1 MQGRYGADQ
10 MGQMLSAV
18 SMVFLIISLFSRN
31 QAWFLLAVIGIVYN
45 YFRMFSKNISK
56 ALRGKPEISEDDGGN
71 PEKACFL
78 ETQLAQRKIYHIY
91 RCPGCK
97 QKIRVPRGRGKIE
110 IRCPKCNT
118 RFVKKSKKIMFGYI
132 IVNKQ
137 ELKFREFD
145 VYQSYYCGLC
155 QSLKERFGR
164 RGTADVELRHDVCCA
179 AFVCAV

>member
-1 MQGRYGADQ
+1 MMQFMQGRYGADQ

-56 ALRGKPEISEDDGGN
+56 RYAENQKYLKMTAGIRRKLASW
-71 PEKACFL
+71 KF
-78 ETQLAQRKIYHIY
+78 QLAQRKIYHIY

-118 RFVKKSKKIMFGYI
+118 RFVKKS
-132 IVNKQ
+132 
-137 ELKFREFD
+137 
-145 VYQSYYCGLC
+145 
-155 QSLKERFGR
+155 
-164 RGTADVELRHDVCCA
+164 
-179 AFVCAV
+179 

>member
-18 SMVFLIISLFSRN
+18 SMVFLILSLFSRN
-31 QAWFLLAVIGIVYN
+31 QGWFLLAVIGIVYN

-56 ALRGKPEISEDDGGN
+56 RYAENQKYLTMTAGIRRKLASW
-71 PEKACFL
+71 KS
-78 ETQLAQRKIYHIY
+78 QLAQRKMYHIY

-118 RFVKKSKKIMFGYI
+118 RFVKKS
-132 IVNKQ
+132 
-137 ELKFREFD
+137 
-145 VYQSYYCGLC
+145 
-155 QSLKERFGR
+155 
-164 RGTADVELRHDVCCA
+164 
-179 AFVCAV
+179 

>member
-1 MQGRYGADQ
+1 MMQFMQGRYGADQ

-31 QAWFLLAVIGIVYN
+31 QAWFLLALIGIVYN

-56 ALRGKPEISEDDGGN
+56 RYAENQKYLTMTAGIRRKIASW
-71 PEKACFL
+71 KS
-78 ETQLAQRKIYHIY
+78 QLAQRKINHIY

-118 RFVKKSKKIMFGYI
+118 RFVKKS
-132 IVNKQ
+132 
-137 ELKFREFD
+137 
-145 VYQSYYCGLC
+145 
-155 QSLKERFGR
+155 
-164 RGTADVELRHDVCCA
+164 
-179 AFVCAV
+179 

>member
-56 ALRGKPEISEDDGGN
+56 RYAENQKYLKMTAGIRRKLASW
-71 PEKACFL
+71 KS
-78 ETQLAQRKIYHIY
+78 QLAQRKIYHIY

-97 QKIRVPRGRGKIE
+97 QKTRVPRGRGKIE

-118 RFVKKSKKIMFGYI
+118 RFVKKS
-132 IVNKQ
+132 
-137 ELKFREFD
+137 
-145 VYQSYYCGLC
+145 
-155 QSLKERFGR
+155 
-164 RGTADVELRHDVCCA
+164 
-179 AFVCAV
+179 

>member
-10 MGQMLSAV
+10 MGQMISAV

-56 ALRGKPEISEDDGGN
+56 RYAENQKYLKMTVGIRRKLASW
-71 PEKACFL
+71 KS
-78 ETQLAQRKIYHIY
+78 QLAQRKIYHIY
-91 RCPGCK
+91 RCPSCK

-118 RFVKKSKKIMFGYI
+118 RFVKKS
-132 IVNKQ
+132 
-137 ELKFREFD
+137 
-145 VYQSYYCGLC
+145 
-155 QSLKERFGR
+155 
-164 RGTADVELRHDVCCA
+164 
-179 AFVCAV
+179 

>member
-56 ALRGKPEISEDDGGN
+56 RYAENQKYLKMTAGIRRNLASWKS
-71 PEKACFL
+71 
-78 ETQLAQRKIYHIY
+78 QLAQRKIYHIY

-118 RFVKKSKKIMFGYI
+118 RFVKKS
-132 IVNKQ
+132 
-137 ELKFREFD
+137 
-145 VYQSYYCGLC
+145 
-155 QSLKERFGR
+155 
-164 RGTADVELRHDVCCA
+164 
-179 AFVCAV
+179 

>member
-1 MQGRYGADQ
+1 MMQFMQGRYGADQ

-56 ALRGKPEISEDDGGN
+56 RYAENQKYLTMTAGIRRKIASW
-71 PEKACFL
+71 KS
-78 ETQLAQRKIYHIY
+78 QLAQRKIYHIY

-118 RFVKKSKKIMFGYI
+118 RFVKKS
-132 IVNKQ
+132 
-137 ELKFREFD
+137 
-145 VYQSYYCGLC
+145 
-155 QSLKERFGR
+155 
-164 RGTADVELRHDVCCA
+164 
-179 AFVCAV
+179 

>member
-1 MQGRYGADQ
+1 MRGSMKNNWKNKMMQFMQGHYGADQ

-56 ALRGKPEISEDDGGN
+56 RYAENQKYLKMTAGIRRKLASW
-71 PEKACFL
+71 KS
-78 ETQLAQRKIYHIY
+78 QLAQRKIYHIY

-118 RFVKKSKKIMFGYI
+118 RFVKKS
-132 IVNKQ
+132 
-137 ELKFREFD
+137 
-145 VYQSYYCGLC
+145 
-155 QSLKERFGR
+155 
-164 RGTADVELRHDVCCA
+164 
-179 AFVCAV
+179 

>member
-1 MQGRYGADQ
+1 MRGSMKNNWKNKMMQFMQGRYGADQ

-31 QAWFLLAVIGIVYN
+31 QAWFLLALIGIVYN

-56 ALRGKPEISEDDGGN
+56 RYAENQKYLTMTAGIRRKLASW
-71 PEKACFL
+71 KS
-78 ETQLAQRKIYHIY
+78 QLAQRKIYHIY

-118 RFVKKSKKIMFGYI
+118 RFVKKS
-132 IVNKQ
+132 
-137 ELKFREFD
+137 
-145 VYQSYYCGLC
+145 
-155 QSLKERFGR
+155 
-164 RGTADVELRHDVCCA
+164 
-179 AFVCAV
+179 

>member
-1 MQGRYGADQ
+1 MMQFMQGRYGADQ

-56 ALRGKPEISEDDGGN
+56 RYAENQKYLTMTAGIRRKLASW
-71 PEKACFL
+71 KS
-78 ETQLAQRKIYHIY
+78 QLAQRKIYHIY

-97 QKIRVPRGRGKIE
+97 QKIRVPRGHGKIE

-118 RFVKKSKKIMFGYI
+118 RFVKKS
-132 IVNKQ
+132 
-137 ELKFREFD
+137 
-145 VYQSYYCGLC
+145 
-155 QSLKERFGR
+155 
-164 RGTADVELRHDVCCA
+164 
-179 AFVCAV
+179 

>member
-1 MQGRYGADQ
+1 MRGSMKNNWKNKMMQFMQGRYGADQ

-56 ALRGKPEISEDDGGN
+56 RYAENQKYLTMTAGLRRKIASW
-71 PEKACFL
+71 KS
-78 ETQLAQRKIYHIY
+78 QLAQRKIYHIY

-97 QKIRVPRGRGKIE
+97 QKIRVPRGHGKIE

-118 RFVKKSKKIMFGYI
+118 RFVKKS
-132 IVNKQ
+132 
-137 ELKFREFD
+137 
-145 VYQSYYCGLC
+145 
-155 QSLKERFGR
+155 
-164 RGTADVELRHDVCCA
+164 
-179 AFVCAV
+179 

>member
-1 MQGRYGADQ
+1 MMQFMQGRYGADQ

-56 ALRGKPEISEDDGGN
+56 RYAENQKYLKMTAGIRRKFASW
-71 PEKACFL
+71 KS
-78 ETQLAQRKIYHIY
+78 QLAQRKIYHIY

-118 RFVKKSKKIMFGYI
+118 RFVKKS
-132 IVNKQ
+132 
-137 ELKFREFD
+137 
-145 VYQSYYCGLC
+145 
-155 QSLKERFGR
+155 
-164 RGTADVELRHDVCCA
+164 
-179 AFVCAV
+179 

>member
-1 MQGRYGADQ
+1 MMQFMQGRYGADQ

-56 ALRGKPEISEDDGGN
+56 RYAENQKYLKMTAGIRRKLASC
-71 PEKACFL
+71 KS
-78 ETQLAQRKIYHIY
+78 QLAQRKIYHIY

-118 RFVKKSKKIMFGYI
+118 RFVKKS
-132 IVNKQ
+132 
-137 ELKFREFD
+137 
-145 VYQSYYCGLC
+145 
-155 QSLKERFGR
+155 
-164 RGTADVELRHDVCCA
+164 
-179 AFVCAV
+179 

>member
-56 ALRGKPEISEDDGGN
+56 RYAENQKYLKMTVGIRRKLASW
-71 PEKACFL
+71 KS
-78 ETQLAQRKIYHIY
+78 QLAQRKIYHIY

-97 QKIRVPRGRGKIE
+97 QKIRVPRGHGKIE

-118 RFVKKSKKIMFGYI
+118 RFVKKS
-132 IVNKQ
+132 
-137 ELKFREFD
+137 
-145 VYQSYYCGLC
+145 
-155 QSLKERFGR
+155 
-164 RGTADVELRHDVCCA
+164 
-179 AFVCAV
+179 

>member
-1 MQGRYGADQ
+1 MRGSMKNSWKNKMMQFMQGRYGADQ

-31 QAWFLLAVIGIVYN
+31 QGWFLLALIGIVYN

-56 ALRGKPEISEDDGGN
+56 RYAENQKYLTMTAGIRRKLASW
-71 PEKACFL
+71 KS
-78 ETQLAQRKIYHIY
+78 QLAQRKIYHIY

-118 RFVKKSKKIMFGYI
+118 RFVKKS
-132 IVNKQ
+132 
-137 ELKFREFD
+137 
-145 VYQSYYCGLC
+145 
-155 QSLKERFGR
+155 
-164 RGTADVELRHDVCCA
+164 
-179 AFVCAV
+179 

>member
-56 ALRGKPEISEDDGGN
+56 RYAENQKYLKMTAGIRRKLAYWKS
-71 PEKACFL
+71 
-78 ETQLAQRKIYHIY
+78 QLAQRKIYHIY

-97 QKIRVPRGRGKIE
+97 QKIRVPRGHGKIE

-118 RFVKKSKKIMFGYI
+118 RFVKKS
-132 IVNKQ
+132 
-137 ELKFREFD
+137 
-145 VYQSYYCGLC
+145 
-155 QSLKERFGR
+155 
-164 RGTADVELRHDVCCA
+164 
-179 AFVCAV
+179 

>member
-56 ALRGKPEISEDDGGN
+56 RYAENQKYLKMTAGIRRKHASW
-71 PEKACFL
+71 KS
-78 ETQLAQRKIYHIY
+78 QLAQRKIYHIY

-97 QKIRVPRGRGKIE
+97 QKIRVPRGHGKIE

-118 RFVKKSKKIMFGYI
+118 RFVKKS
-132 IVNKQ
+132 
-137 ELKFREFD
+137 
-145 VYQSYYCGLC
+145 
-155 QSLKERFGR
+155 
-164 RGTADVELRHDVCCA
+164 
-179 AFVCAV
+179 

>member
-1 MQGRYGADQ
+1 MKNNWKNKMMQFMQGRYGADQ

-56 ALRGKPEISEDDGGN
+56 RYAENQKYLKMTVGIRRKLASW
-71 PEKACFL
+71 KS
-78 ETQLAQRKIYHIY
+78 QLAQRKIYHIY

-118 RFVKKSKKIMFGYI
+118 RFVKKS
-132 IVNKQ
+132 
-137 ELKFREFD
+137 
-145 VYQSYYCGLC
+145 
-155 QSLKERFGR
+155 
-164 RGTADVELRHDVCCA
+164 
-179 AFVCAV
+179 

>member
-31 QAWFLLAVIGIVYN
+31 QAWFLLALIGIVYN

-56 ALRGKPEISEDDGGN
+56 RYAENQKYLTMTAGIRRKIASW
-71 PEKACFL
+71 KS
-78 ETQLAQRKIYHIY
+78 QLAQRKIYHIY

-97 QKIRVPRGRGKIE
+97 QKIRVTRGRGKIE

-118 RFVKKSKKIMFGYI
+118 RFVKKS
-132 IVNKQ
+132 
-137 ELKFREFD
+137 
-145 VYQSYYCGLC
+145 
-155 QSLKERFGR
+155 
-164 RGTADVELRHDVCCA
+164 
-179 AFVCAV
+179 

>member
-31 QAWFLLAVIGIVYN
+31 QGWFLLALIGIVYN

-56 ALRGKPEISEDDGGN
+56 RYAENQKYLTMTAGIRRKIASW
-71 PEKACFL
+71 KS
-78 ETQLAQRKIYHIY
+78 QLAQRKIYHIY

-118 RFVKKSKKIMFGYI
+118 RFVKKS
-132 IVNKQ
+132 
-137 ELKFREFD
+137 
-145 VYQSYYCGLC
+145 
-155 QSLKERFGR
+155 
-164 RGTADVELRHDVCCA
+164 
-179 AFVCAV
+179 

>member
-1 MQGRYGADQ
+1 MKNNWKNKMMQFMQGRYGADQ

-31 QAWFLLAVIGIVYN
+31 QAWFLLALIGIVYN

-56 ALRGKPEISEDDGGN
+56 RYAENQKYLTMTAGIRRKLASW
-71 PEKACFL
+71 KS
-78 ETQLAQRKIYHIY
+78 QLAQRKVYHIY

-118 RFVKKSKKIMFGYI
+118 RFVKKS
-132 IVNKQ
+132 
-137 ELKFREFD
+137 
-145 VYQSYYCGLC
+145 
-155 QSLKERFGR
+155 
-164 RGTADVELRHDVCCA
+164 
-179 AFVCAV
+179 

>member
-1 MQGRYGADQ
+1 MKNSWKNKMMQFMQGRYGADQ

-31 QAWFLLAVIGIVYN
+31 QAWFLLALIGIVYN

-56 ALRGKPEISEDDGGN
+56 RYAENQKYLTMTAGIRRKLASW
-71 PEKACFL
+71 KS
-78 ETQLAQRKIYHIY
+78 QLAQRKIYHIY

-118 RFVKKSKKIMFGYI
+118 RFVKKS
-132 IVNKQ
+132 
-137 ELKFREFD
+137 
-145 VYQSYYCGLC
+145 
-155 QSLKERFGR
+155 
-164 RGTADVELRHDVCCA
+164 
-179 AFVCAV
+179 

>member
-1 MQGRYGADQ
+1 MRDKFNKFMQGRYGADQ

-56 ALRGKPEISEDDGGN
+56 RYAENQKYLTMTAGIRRRLASWKS
-71 PEKACFL
+71 
-78 ETQLAQRKIYHIY
+78 QLAQRKIYHIY

-118 RFVKKSKKIMFGYI
+118 RFVKKS
-132 IVNKQ
+132 
-137 ELKFREFD
+137 
-145 VYQSYYCGLC
+145 
-155 QSLKERFGR
+155 
-164 RGTADVELRHDVCCA
+164 
-179 AFVCAV
+179 

>member
-1 MQGRYGADQ
+1 MRGSMKNNWKNKMMQFMQGRYGADQ

-56 ALRGKPEISEDDGGN
+56 RYAENQKYLKRTAGIRRKLASW
-71 PEKACFL
+71 KS
-78 ETQLAQRKIYHIY
+78 QLAQRKIYHIY

-118 RFVKKSKKIMFGYI
+118 RFVKKS
-132 IVNKQ
+132 
-137 ELKFREFD
+137 
-145 VYQSYYCGLC
+145 
-155 QSLKERFGR
+155 
-164 RGTADVELRHDVCCA
+164 
-179 AFVCAV
+179 